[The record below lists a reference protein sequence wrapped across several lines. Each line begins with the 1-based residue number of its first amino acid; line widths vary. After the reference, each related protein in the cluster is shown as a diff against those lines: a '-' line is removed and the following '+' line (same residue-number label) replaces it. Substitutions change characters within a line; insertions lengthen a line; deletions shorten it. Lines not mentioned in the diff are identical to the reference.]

1 MKSAIIDEA
10 IAKEIDDAI
19 AKEIDDA
26 IAKVGQDSSQHF
38 IKYHALKM
46 YLPISPQTVD

>member
-19 AKEIDDA
+19 AKE
-26 IAKVGQDSSQHF
+26 GQDSSQYF
-38 IKYHALKM
+38 IEPHKTPDSCLVMKW
-46 YLPISPQTVD
+46 LSRGDSI

>member
-19 AKEIDDA
+19 AK
-26 IAKVGQDSSQHF
+26 VGQYSSQHF
-38 IKYHALKM
+38 IRYHALKM
-46 YLPISPQTVD
+46 YLPIFPQTID